1 MNTAIVP
8 AVIKLNERPII
19 DNTHD
24 DVEVALCVPHCG
36 SLRTD
41 AAGIYFDH
49 ANGKTYFWSA
59 AAWQQVSADEA
70 NDWGQLVP
78 TQPRPWYVI
87 VRHGFAA
94 RYRRQLAAPHASRIT
109 HHDDRRLLP

>member
-1 MNTAIVP
+1 MSTAIVP
-8 AVIKLNERPII
+8 AVIELHERPII
-19 DNTHD
+19 DQTHD
-24 DVEVALCVPHCG
+24 DVEVALCPPHSG
-36 SLRTD
+36 TLRTD

-49 ANGKTYFWSA
+49 VNGRTYFWSA

-70 NDWGQLVP
+70 NAWGQLVP

-94 RYRRQLAAPHASRIT
+94 RYRRQLAAQN
-109 HHDDRRLLP
+109 DRRLLR